1 MYRQNVSNIEM
12 GFNIP
17 MPFYFPVGASNQ
29 NLNSSMAC
37 CLPVVSYFES
47 DEGKHKIN
55 FCLYISK
62 IIASLLG
69 GSAGFIGAN
78 ASAKS
83 FGFSDPMSLCFGLV
97 GMASVSIISLNSLP
111 EAPNR
116 GRAAVEIQKDKTQK
130 ILSILNP
137 IGSVALGFL
146 SAKSADLIFDSLGL
160 NKGQTSDVLNV
171 ILAIMSGLSG
181 FLALSGFCDARN
193 QVSINYEAFLEQQ
206 NNAVR
211 FFIKLMSVLC
221 YISSL
226 VVIAAFTP
234 SISSVVSE
242 KINDNLFTKITA
254 YVLSGAA
261 CYGFSD
267 LYYNCFKMFAQKMSE
282 IILNFGAEKFQN
294 ILRIIFGAIFLF
306 VQSMS
311 SYGLGSSASKNSAV
325 LFNQSESN
333 ITNIIFGILTV
344 VGTTPA
350 SILSGYALSESI
362 YKKSND
368 LYQYVKQRFCC

>member
-1 MYRQNVSNIEM
+1 MYRQDISAVEM

-17 MPFYFPVGASNQ
+17 IPFYLPIVDPNR
-29 NLNSSMAC
+29 NLNSSIASC
-37 CLPVVSYFES
+37 VPIVSYFES

-55 FCLYISK
+55 CCLYISK
-62 IIASLLG
+62 IIVSLLG
-69 GSAGFIGAN
+69 GSVGFVGAN

-83 FGFSDPMSLCFGLV
+83 FGFSDPISLSFGLV
-97 GMASVSIISLNSLP
+97 GMAAISIISLNSLSEVP
-111 EAPNR
+111 VR
-116 GRAAVEIQKDKTQK
+116 GRAVLDIQKDKTQK

-160 NKGQTSDVLNV
+160 NKGQISDVLNV

-181 FLALSGFCDARN
+181 FLALSGFCNARN
-193 QVSINYEAFLEQQ
+193 QVSINYDAFLAQQ
-206 NNAVR
+206 NNSVR

-226 VVIAAFTP
+226 VCIAAIAP

-242 KINDNLFTKITA
+242 KINDNIFTKITG
-254 YVLSGAA
+254 YVLGGTA

-267 LYYNCFKMFAQKMSE
+267 LYYNCFKMFAQKMNE

-294 ILRIIFGAIFLF
+294 VLRIIFGAIFLF

-311 SYGLGSSASKNSAV
+311 NYGLGSSASKSSAV
-325 LFNQSESN
+325 LFNQPESN
-333 ITNIIFGILTV
+333 IANIIFGILTV
-344 VGTTPA
+344 VGTTSA
-350 SILSGYALSESI
+350 SVLSGYASAESV
-362 YKKSND
+362 YKKSKD
-368 LYQYVKQRFCC
+368 LYQYVRRRFGC